1 MVAACACGER
11 VRTNSDGVSSHA
23 GLDPYDIL
31 GVSPDASADEIRRAY
46 RRRARETHPDHG
58 GNPDEFQA
66 VQMAWEVL
74 RDGGTTR
81 ARRRQTGS
89 IGVPDVV
96 GINAVSA
103 ISRLREAGLLPVI
116 AMTRVD
122 AMSPLIGIV
131 VATTPSPGQPR
142 PHNGA
147 VQIVVA
153 LSDPAALRQRLID
166 SGRQAA
172 KDLRSG
178 FGTAWRERQ
187 PPSADSAHAATAFGQ
202 RLGYTTLAAARG
214 TFDAVRLGA
223 YAAVVGVIMAAAVV
237 IGVIHPAAG
246 LVVLLTGLAIIAI
259 AWVRGQRRRRDRRE
273 RGGLL

>member
-1 MVAACACGER
+1 MVGACTCGAR
-11 VRTNSDGVSSHA
+11 VRTDGDVTSAHA
-23 GLDPYDIL
+23 GLDPYEIL
-31 GVSPDASADEIRRAY
+31 GVSPDASTDEIRRAY
-46 RRRARETHPDHG
+46 RQRARETHPDHG

-74 RDGGTTR
+74 RDGEPTR
-81 ARRRQTGS
+81 TRRRQTGS

-96 GINAVSA
+96 GMNAVSA

-122 AMSPLIGIV
+122 ATSPLIGFV
-131 VATTPSPGQPR
+131 VATTPSPGQQR

-172 KDLRSG
+172 KDLRHG
-178 FGTAWRERQ
+178 FATTWRERQ
-187 PPSADSAHAATAFGQ
+187 QPSADTAPTATAIGQ
-202 RLGYTTLAAARG
+202 RLGYSTLTAARG
-214 TFDAVRLGA
+214 TVDALRLGA
-223 YAAVVGVIMAAAVV
+223 YAAVVAVIMAAAVV
-237 IGVIHPAAG
+237 VGVIRPAAG
-246 LVVLLTGLAIIAI
+246 LIVLLVGLTVVAFT
-259 AWVRGQRRRRDRRE
+259 WVRGRRRRRARRE